1 MNVDTSYYTV
11 QAAAETLSVDDEQ
24 VLAWINS
31 GQLKA
36 VNVAKSPAGKR
47 PRWRIPEAS
56 MGRFLLSRLH
66 PASAPAPRAQT
77 KAKRPPVKRYV

>member
-1 MNVDTSYYTV
+1 MEVDANYYTV
-11 QAAAETLSVDDEQ
+11 QTAAEMLSVDDEQ

-47 PRWRIPEAS
+47 RRWRIPEAS
-56 MGRFLLSRLH
+56 IGRFLLSRLH
-66 PASAPAPRAQT
+66 PASIKPTRESAPKRA
-77 KAKRPPVKRYV
+77 PVKRYV